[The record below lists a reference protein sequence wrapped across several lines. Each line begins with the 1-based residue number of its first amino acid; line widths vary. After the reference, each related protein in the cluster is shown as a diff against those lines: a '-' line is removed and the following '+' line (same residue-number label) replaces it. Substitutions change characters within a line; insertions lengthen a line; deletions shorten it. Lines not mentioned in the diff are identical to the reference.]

1 MNHATVVWP
10 FCFQSYEANMKSKI
24 STKKSAVVAHIAAM
38 NECIAQSYKP
48 LDFDPSRLRIPTSA
62 SPKKQSNI
70 ETAAHN
76 LFRVLVR
83 TGVKFKDAEMD
94 GMFDVA
100 KEADAVAVL
109 VTERET
115 SSWETEPQ
123 VAAAG
128 RIITDVAA
136 QAVNFRATFGCAA
149 TKIPTFEQA
158 LDAMDKV
165 AAAVG
170 SLGECHRFDMNVE
183 MAATGMSQYFG
194 TTYYS
199 LFSDDGRCDRNALQ
213 TQAKR
218 LTVVYSTNP
227 FKTARL
233 INKTDAKSIASA
245 VKLADLFEFSIGKI
259 DVKNS
264 DFMDSLAQHLE
275 KQRRVTAKE
284 H

>member
-1 MNHATVVWP
+1 
-10 FCFQSYEANMKSKI
+10 MKSKI
-24 STKKSAVVAHIAAM
+24 STKKSEVVAHIDAM

-123 VAAAG
+123 IAAAG

-136 QAVNFRATFGCAA
+136 QAVNFRATFSYAA

-170 SLGECHRFDMNVE
+170 PLADCHRFHMGVE

-194 TTYYS
+194 PTYDG
-199 LFSDDGRCDRNALQ
+199 LFSVEGQCDRDVLQ
-213 TQAKR
+213 SKAKR
-218 LTVVYSTNP
+218 LTAIRSSNP
-227 FKTARL
+227 LDILKF
-233 INKTDAKSIASA
+233 INNSNANSIAGA
-245 VKLADLFEFSIGKI
+245 VKRAELFEFSIGKI

-264 DFMDSLAQHLE
+264 DFMNRLAEHLE
-275 KQRRVTAKE
+275 GQRAVAAKA